1 MKNLHIKL
9 AFGINIILSVYMLC
23 FSGLLKFYCQKE
35 PVIEIVKL
43 LSIYGFYYFI
53 SFLGMIIFYTF
64 SRRLFLKYIALYYLI
79 PFAFLC
85 LTLLTFFLLYFE
97 AHWKGIPIN

>member
-43 LSIYGFYYFI
+43 LS
-53 SFLGMIIFYTF
+53 TKV
-64 SRRLFLKYIALYYLI
+64 FLKLVR
-79 PFAFLC
+79 
-85 LTLLTFFLLYFE
+85 
-97 AHWKGIPIN
+97 